1 MATKK
6 KTKSWKDTY
15 EFYGIKNYT
24 WSKSMK
30 NMKKIGFRAQTL
42 KEWGMIGKALKSGKL
57 SYKRFVLETLV
68 FLSIGFVVGTLIGEL
83 IIWMVG

>member
-30 NMKKIGFRAQTL
+30 NMKNIGFRAQTL
-42 KEWGMIGKALKSGKL
+42 KEWGMIGEALKSGKL
-57 SYKRFVLETLV
+57 SYRRFIAESFV
-68 FLSIGFVVGTLIGEL
+68 FLALGFLTGMITCEFV
-83 IIWMVG
+83 IWMIG